1 MVETP
6 QDKVAQMVRR
16 TPRRGRRR
24 GGRRRGRRRRGG
36 GRRRRVN
43 LTTFHLSSLSY
54 HSLLLRFQQDLEY
67 YQGELSFF
75 RFLICDI
82 HISISHNTFLLC
94 NNYQFCLISYPFF
107 KAEFSIT
114 WTLAKNIF
122 TFKRTAHLYYP
133 TSPAIAL
140 TFQII
145 ENTSNEQETDWLD
158 EYTQKFER
166 ILQNLHQHRR
176 KCNNKE
182 YRNSFEK
189 K

>member
-16 TPRRGRRR
+16 TPRQEARRSR
-24 GGRRRGRRRRGG
+24 VSRG

-43 LTTFHLSSLSY
+43 LTTFHLSSRSY

-67 YQGELSFF
+67 YQEELSFF

-107 KAEFSIT
+107 KAEFFII

-122 TFKRTAHLYYP
+122 TFKRKLPIYTIQ
-133 TSPAIAL
+133 PA
-140 TFQII
+140 Q
-145 ENTSNEQETDWLD
+145 Q
-158 EYTQKFER
+158 
-166 ILQNLHQHRR
+166 
-176 KCNNKE
+176 
-182 YRNSFEK
+182 
-189 K
+189 